1 MQQVVLASGNPGK
14 LKEFQQ
20 LLGDCGLEVLPQ
32 SDFDVPEADESG
44 LSFIENAIL
53 KARNACIYTG
63 LPAIADDSGLAVDA
77 LDGAPGIYSARFA
90 GTDATDN
97 DNNQLLLEKLRLIP
111 DELRTARFHCVLA
124 YMRHENDPT
133 PIICHGSWEGKIL
146 KGASGSHGFG
156 YDPLFY
162 VPERDCTS
170 AELEKE
176 EKNRISHRARAME
189 LLLQQIS
196 SQA

>member
-1 MQQVVLASGNPGK
+1 MKKLVLASGNAGK

-20 LLGDCGLEVLPQ
+20 LLGDCGFEVVPQ
-32 SDFDVPEADESG
+32 SQFDVPEADENG
-44 LSFIENAIL
+44 LSFIENAII

-77 LDGAPGIYSARFA
+77 LNGAPGIYSARFA
-90 GTDATDN
+90 GIDATDS
-97 DNNQLLLEKLRLIP
+97 DNNQLLLEKLRLVP
-111 DELRTARFHCVLA
+111 DALRSARFHCVLA
-124 YMRHENDPT
+124 FMRHENDPT

-156 YDPLFY
+156 YDPIFY

-170 AELEKE
+170 AELNKT
-176 EKNRISHRARAME
+176 EKNHISHRARAMA
-189 LLLQQIS
+189 LLLETLN
-196 SQA
+196 AER